1 MEKANASLARTK
13 SEELVETVEA
23 AFKSPMNNEAIG
35 VSEGGDTLSSM
46 SSKRLMTAASPG
58 RSTSGGSKNTHI
70 RKSRSAQ
77 MKFELDDISSGAA
90 LSRASSASLGF
101 SFSFTGFSMPP
112 DEIVDSM
119 LFSED
124 DLTEDLEAGM
134 RKPKFQ
140 TEPTLPIFLKAG
152 MEKYDLAINAIHRTW
167 LAWSGSVFRDVTSK
181 VIIKGMTST
190 EEKDILNG
198 ISGSVEPGEVLAL
211 MGPSGSG
218 KTTLLNLL
226 GGRLNRPT
234 VGGGSI
240 TYNDGPYSKFLKSR
254 IGFVTQDDILFPHLT
269 VKETLTYAALLRL
282 PKTLTKEQKKKRA
295 IDVIYELGLERCQ
308 DTMIGG
314 LFVRGVSGGERKR
327 VCIGNEIIIN
337 PSILF
342 LDEPTSGLDSTTALK
357 TVQLLQDMAVG
368 GKTVVTTIH
377 QPSSRLFHKF
387 DKLILLGKGSLL
399 YFGKSS
405 EAMLYFSSI
414 GCNPL
419 IAMNPAEFLLD
430 LANGN
435 INDISVPSKL
445 EDKVQ
450 IGNSDA
456 GKRNKKP
463 SPAVV
468 HEYLVEAYET
478 RVADKEKKKLMV
490 PTPLDEE
497 VKAKVFSRKR
507 QWGAS
512 WWQQYTI
519 LFCRGIK
526 ERRHD
531 YFSWLRI
538 TQVLST
544 AIILG
549 LLWWKSDS
557 NSLKDLQDQA
567 GLLFFIAV
575 FWGFFPVFTAIF
587 TFPQERAMLSKER
600 AADMYRLS
608 AYFLARTTSDLPLD
622 LILPVLFLLVVYFMA
637 GLRMSAAS
645 FFLTML
651 TVFLSIVAA
660 QGLGLA
666 IGATLM
672 DLKRA
677 TTLASVTV
685 MTFMLAGGYFVK
697 KVPVFVSWI
706 RYMSFNYHT
715 YKLLLKVQY
724 KHMTPVI
731 NGTRIDD
738 GLTEVSALVAMV
750 FGYRLLAYISLRR
763 MKLCAQDKVWDRE
776 AMDRLKATARLMI
789 VSDLDHTMVDHHDPE
804 NMSLLRFNALWE
816 ACYRNDSLLVFSTG
830 RSPTLYKQ
838 LRKEK
843 PMLTPDITIM
853 SVGTEITYGTAMV
866 PDDGWVGVLNQK
878 WDRNIVTEEAGK
890 LPELTLQSETE
901 QRPHKVSFYVDKA
914 NAQNV
919 TKVLSEI
926 FAKRGLDVK
935 IIYSG
940 GMDLDILPQG
950 AGKGQALAYLHKKF
964 KTEGKL
970 PANTLVCGDS
980 GNDAELFSIPDVH
993 GVMVSNAQEELLQWH
1008 AENAKDNPKPGII
1021 QAIGHF
1027 NLGPNASPRDITNL
1041 SDCESENVSASSEI
1055 VRFFMFYERWRRAEV
1070 ENSELY
1076 LASVKADCDSSG
1088 ILIHPSGTEL
1098 SLCDAINGM
1107 RSYYGDKQGQKF
1119 RVWVDRVLSTQTGL
1133 DTWLVKFN
1141 KWELSGDD
1149 QQGCVI
1155 TCIINMKDGVSGA
1168 TYMHVH
1174 ETWLEGSERAKDKS
1188 TWLF

>member
-1 MEKANASLARTK
+1 MEKANTSLARTR
-13 SEELVETVEA
+13 SEQLVETVAA
-23 AFKSPMNNEAIG
+23 AFRSPTSSEAIG
-35 VSEGGDTLSSM
+35 VSEGSSGGTLSRK
-46 SSKRLMTAASPG
+46 SSKRLMMAASPG
-58 RSTSGGSKNTHI
+58 RSGSGGNKNTHI

-77 MKFELDDISSGAA
+77 MKFDLDDVSSGAA

-101 SFSFTGFSMPP
+101 SFSFTGFNMPP
-112 DEIVDSM
+112 DEIANSKP
-119 LFSED
+119 FSD
-124 DLTEDLEAGM
+124 DDIPEDLEAGT

-140 TEPTLPIFLKAG
+140 TEPTLPIYLKF
-152 MEKYDLAINAIHRTW
+152 T
-167 LAWSGSVFRDVTSK
+167 DVTYK

-190 EEKDILNG
+190 EEKDILYG
-198 ISGSVEPGEVLAL
+198 ISGSVDPGEVLAL

-218 KTTLLNLL
+218 KTTLLNLI
-226 GGRLNRPT
+226 GGRLNQTT
-234 VGGGSI
+234 VGGSF
-240 TYNDGPYSKFLKSR
+240 TFNDQPYSKFLKSR
-254 IGFVTQDDILFPHLT
+254 IGFVTQDDVLFPHLT

-282 PKTLTKEQKKKRA
+282 PKTLTKEQKQKRA
-295 IDVIYELGLERCQ
+295 IDVISELGLERCQ

-314 LFVRGVSGGERKR
+314 SFVRGVSGGERKR

-337 PSILF
+337 PSLLF
-342 LDEPTSGLDSTTALK
+342 LDEPTSGLDSTTALRI
-357 TVQLLQDMAVG
+357 VQLLQDIAEG

-399 YFGKSS
+399 YFGKAS

-414 GCNPL
+414 GCSPL

-435 INDISVPSKL
+435 INDVSVPSEL

-450 IGNSDA
+450 IGNSKA
-456 GKRNKKP
+456 ETTNGKP

-490 PTPLDEE
+490 PIPLDEE
-497 VKAKVFSRKR
+497 VKSKVSSRKR

-512 WWQQYTI
+512 WWEQYTI

-557 NSLKDLQDQA
+557 RSPKDLQDQA

-637 GLRMSAAS
+637 GLRLSVAR

-724 KHMTPVI
+724 EHMTPAI
-731 NGTRIDD
+731 NGIRIDS

-763 MKLCAQDKVWDRE
+763 M
-776 AMDRLKATARLMI
+776 
-789 VSDLDHTMVDHHDPE
+789 
-804 NMSLLRFNALWE
+804 
-816 ACYRNDSLLVFSTG
+816 
-830 RSPTLYKQ
+830 
-838 LRKEK
+838 
-843 PMLTPDITIM
+843 
-853 SVGTEITYGTAMV
+853 
-866 PDDGWVGVLNQK
+866 
-878 WDRNIVTEEAGK
+878 
-890 LPELTLQSETE
+890 
-901 QRPHKVSFYVDKA
+901 
-914 NAQNV
+914 
-919 TKVLSEI
+919 
-926 FAKRGLDVK
+926 
-935 IIYSG
+935 
-940 GMDLDILPQG
+940 
-950 AGKGQALAYLHKKF
+950 
-964 KTEGKL
+964 
-970 PANTLVCGDS
+970 
-980 GNDAELFSIPDVH
+980 
-993 GVMVSNAQEELLQWH
+993 
-1008 AENAKDNPKPGII
+1008 
-1021 QAIGHF
+1021 
-1027 NLGPNASPRDITNL
+1027 NLGA
-1041 SDCESENVSASSEI
+1041 
-1055 VRFFMFYERWRRAEV
+1055 
-1070 ENSELY
+1070 
-1076 LASVKADCDSSG
+1076 
-1088 ILIHPSGTEL
+1088 
-1098 SLCDAINGM
+1098 
-1107 RSYYGDKQGQKF
+1107 
-1119 RVWVDRVLSTQTGL
+1119 
-1133 DTWLVKFN
+1133 
-1141 KWELSGDD
+1141 
-1149 QQGCVI
+1149 
-1155 TCIINMKDGVSGA
+1155 
-1168 TYMHVH
+1168 
-1174 ETWLEGSERAKDKS
+1174 
-1188 TWLF
+1188 